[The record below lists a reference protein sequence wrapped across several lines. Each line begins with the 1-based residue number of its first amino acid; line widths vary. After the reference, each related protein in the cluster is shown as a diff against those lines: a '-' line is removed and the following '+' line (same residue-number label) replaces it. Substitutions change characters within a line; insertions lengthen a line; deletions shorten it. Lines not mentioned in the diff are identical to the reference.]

1 MSSDNS
7 KKGNRS
13 QVEVTGLVKEIAD
26 GTIGHG
32 FDFLDN
38 AKQEVHRRLMI
49 RPYNEDTREHEAAI
63 RWKRSANQ
71 ILEDG
76 YVYYGKSCTDMVVV
90 FIALCKAKGYETR
103 FDKLIKEIDGRKL
116 VHSVAE
122 VKLEDGWYVVD
133 ISGSGGIKKGE
144 LKLKGNFNGYRL
156 WKKGRDAWDLGLTD
170 YESMKKIGNDKIG

>member
-1 MSSDNS
+1 MNGDNPERES
-7 KKGNRS
+7 GS

-26 GTIGHG
+26 SIIGHG

-38 AKQEVHRRLMI
+38 AKQEVNRRLMI
-49 RPYNEDTREHEAAI
+49 RPYDEDTKEHEAAI

-76 YVYYGKSCTDMVVV
+76 YVYCGKSCTDMVVV

-103 FDKLIKEIDGRKL
+103 FDKLIKEIDGRKF

-122 VKLEDGWYVVD
+122 VKLENGWYTVD
-133 ISGSGGIKKGE
+133 VAGKGGIIKGE
-144 LKLKGNFNGYRL
+144 ILADKEFNGYRL
-156 WKKGRDAWDLGLTD
+156 WKKGRDAWDLGLTN
-170 YESMKKIGNDKIG
+170 YESIKEIH